1 MNFIYEPLTTP
12 SLTER
17 YIGEL
22 LPFRE
27 ISPVLLKGPKGQ
39 GKTMQVFAYAMENDY
54 KLLIFEAS
62 EEARYGQIIGQFGL
76 KGREAYFSLGV
87 IPTAIQYANSGE
99 RFILLIEELNA
110 LSPAAQKQLNS
121 LLDLKKGVTVK
132 EIGQRF
138 ELHNNSDNFLV
149 VATMALTFYG
159 GVFELNEDLKSR
171 FNIISVGYPPEDKER
186 EILSQHTT
194 DNELASKLV
203 TLATQTRTSSF
214 VYQLSTRDLVKAI
227 KVINRLGLKWGL
239 KTLEGKFEEEDRK
252 TFWERVAGIFGEV
265 K

>member
-171 FNIISVGYPPEDKER
+171 FNIVSVGYPPEDKER
-186 EILSQHTT
+186 EILSQHT

-214 VYQLSTRDLVKAI
+214 IYQLSTRDLVKAV

-239 KTLEGKFEEEDRK
+239 KVLEGKFEEEDRK
-252 TFWERVAGIFGEV
+252 TFWERVSGIFGEV